1 MTLTGVL
8 SSVSHYLERSH
19 SEVLSQ
25 IEIICLFMC
34 SFLYL
39 FFFII
44 YFRRGLYEV
53 RQAISL
59 VGNYFKILISL
70 PSSPK
75 YWDHRHGPPLW
86 A

>member
-8 SSVSHYLERSH
+8 SSVSHYLQRSY
-19 SEVLSQ
+19 SDVLSQ
-25 IEIICLFMC
+25 IKIICLFMC
-34 SFLYL
+34 SFFYL
-39 FFFII
+39 FFII
-44 YFRRGLYEV
+44 YFRKDLYEV

-75 YWDHRHGPPLW
+75 YWDHRHVPLLW